1 MGDSQPGAEP
11 ADEKAWHGGVAK
23 MTETGGTFFNDS
35 ASMVLKSCGNLNGCR
50 IA

>member
-1 MGDSQPGAEP
+1 MGDSQPRTEP

-23 MTETGGTFFNDS
+23 TTATGGTFFNDS
-35 ASMVLKSCGNLNGCR
+35 ASMALTFCGNLNGCR